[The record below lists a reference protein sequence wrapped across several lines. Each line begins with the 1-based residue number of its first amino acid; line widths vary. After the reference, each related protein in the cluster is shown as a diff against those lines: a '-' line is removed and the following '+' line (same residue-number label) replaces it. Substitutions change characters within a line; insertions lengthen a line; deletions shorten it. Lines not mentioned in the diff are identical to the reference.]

1 MPFVRLLVTNGDS
14 MEMLLSTLLEDTD
27 TRIIQKKLL
36 LLGKFWPFRNLNGQ
50 IIIEFYLIGS

>member
-36 LLGKFWPFRNLNGQ
+36 LLGKF
-50 IIIEFYLIGS
+50 